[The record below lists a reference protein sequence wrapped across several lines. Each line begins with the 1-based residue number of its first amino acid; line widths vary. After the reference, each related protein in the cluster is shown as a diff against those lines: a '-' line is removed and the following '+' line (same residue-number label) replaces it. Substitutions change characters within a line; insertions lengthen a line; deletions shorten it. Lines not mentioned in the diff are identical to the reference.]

1 MNANDNA
8 STRRDCHL
16 LTISVR
22 VNGPEIFAG
31 VAEAVQP
38 NAGTGTGTGTG
49 CYWEYSFDLQVEGSY
64 SADAKVIMWNGAA
77 PVGGTDESQCQVR
90 SGNITQVDGFP
101 VHVGFVGFKI
111 YHPTQSCCEGNC
123 FFHRKLLQVDFTIAQ
138 GARVVWHVETIR
150 L

>member
-1 MNANDNA
+1 MRGIGYLFKHHNLILKAHLPMKPRLGRNKVTIENVNANMNANDNA

-64 SADAKVIMWNGAA
+64 SADAKVVMWNGAA

-90 SGNITQVDGFP
+90 
-101 VHVGFVGFKI
+101 
-111 YHPTQSCCEGNC
+111 
-123 FFHRKLLQVDFTIAQ
+123 
-138 GARVVWHVETIR
+138 
-150 L
+150 